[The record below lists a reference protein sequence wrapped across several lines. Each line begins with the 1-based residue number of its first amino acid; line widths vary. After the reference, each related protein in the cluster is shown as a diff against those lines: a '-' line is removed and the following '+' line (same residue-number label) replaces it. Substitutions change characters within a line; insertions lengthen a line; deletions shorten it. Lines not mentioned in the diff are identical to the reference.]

1 MEMTDTIRVMLVDDQ
16 QVVVDALKMRLSVEP
31 DLDVVGVA
39 MNAAAAIE
47 LAPEVQPDIVLMDV
61 SMGEESG
68 LWAASEIHESLP
80 DTPVIMLTML
90 DDPPTR
96 MMARMAGAWGFVAK
110 SEPEERLLT
119 AIRQA
124 AGARAGA

>member
-1 MEMTDTIRVMLVDDQ
+1 MNAIRVMLVDDQ
-16 QVVVDALKMRLSVEP
+16 KVVVEALKMRLSLEP

-47 LAPEVQPDIVLMDV
+47 LAPAVQPDIVLMDV

-68 LWAASEIHESLP
+68 LWAASEIHDSLP
-80 DTPVIMLTML
+80 GTPVIMLTML

-110 SEPEERLLT
+110 HEPEDRLLS

-124 AGARAGA
+124 AALAQ